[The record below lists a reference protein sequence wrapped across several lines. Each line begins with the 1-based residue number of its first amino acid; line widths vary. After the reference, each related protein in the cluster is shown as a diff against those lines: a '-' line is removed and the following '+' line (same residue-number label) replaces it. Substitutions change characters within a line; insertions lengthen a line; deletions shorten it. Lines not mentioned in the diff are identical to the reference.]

1 MGATN
6 TINKPTNGFKLADGI
21 KNIFSTDKGHD
32 KSSEQYILNP
42 TEIIQEQETF
52 EQSIDRQKEEIDR
65 LEKTVDVEV
74 AKIQTKKI
82 AKIRK
87 NKAKTKNISQNG

>member
-52 EQSIDRQKEEIDR
+52 E
-65 LEKTVDVEV
+65 TFY
-74 AKIQTKKI
+74 
-82 AKIRK
+82 
-87 NKAKTKNISQNG
+87 